1 MDFLGSNA
9 AVAAALRQMAETA
22 VDLLLSSEPPTC
34 ESIFRLPVNY
44 VPGGTTKDG
53 PAAVGDS
60 SVYDP
65 FHTDFRD

>member
-1 MDFLGSNA
+1 
-9 AVAAALRQMAETA
+9 MAETA
-22 VDLLLSSEPPTC
+22 VDVLLSSESSPH
-34 ESIFRLPVNY
+34 ESIFRLPVTY

-65 FHTDFRD
+65 FHADFRDR

>member
-1 MDFLGSNA
+1 
-9 AVAAALRQMAETA
+9 MAETA

-34 ESIFRLPVNY
+34 ESIFRLPVTY
-44 VPGGTTKDG
+44 VSGGTTKDG